1 MIRIASSAR
10 TYAEDVIIGSMK
22 ADELKELFDR
32 VRDWP
37 EDQQERAIE
46 ILVALENSEA
56 DTDWLLGNDAVRTM
70 GK

>member
-1 MIRIASSAR
+1 
-10 TYAEDVIIGSMK
+10 MK